1 MYNFKSVNE
10 KKTEL
15 IHNYKKSEAMLYKT
29 SDETRYLYLLVQL
42 IETNVTYRKYFKV
55 FELFPTSIIPY
66 KFLSLPKYSN
76 VAIL

>member
-1 MYNFKSVNE
+1 
-10 KKTEL
+10 
-15 IHNYKKSEAMLYKT
+15 MLYKT